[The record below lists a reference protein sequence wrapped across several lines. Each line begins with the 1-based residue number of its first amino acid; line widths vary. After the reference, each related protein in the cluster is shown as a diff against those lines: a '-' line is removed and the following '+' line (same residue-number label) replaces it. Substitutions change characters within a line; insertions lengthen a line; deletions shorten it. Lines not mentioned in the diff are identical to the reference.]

1 MAETRTVLVTDS
13 EDDVRALVRL
23 ALVRRGIDVLEAATG
38 DAALVRAPDADLVL
52 LDLLLPGRDGVSL
65 CRALRADPA
74 TAGLPIVVLTG
85 IGGQSSRAQAL
96 AAGADAYLTK
106 PFRVGRLVDSVSSL
120 LGRGGLAK
128 VPMSA

>member
-23 ALVRRGIDVLEAATG
+23 ALGRRGIDVIEAATG
-38 DAALVRAPDADLVL
+38 EAALAHAPGADLVL

-65 CRALRADPA
+65 CRALKADPA

-85 IGGQSSRAQAL
+85 LGGQDSRARAL

-106 PFRVGRLVDSVSSL
+106 PFRVRRLVDSVAAL
-120 LGRGGLAK
+120 LGA
-128 VPMSA
+128 